1 MKSINSFSGQLFKDL
16 ACEFCYPRI
25 PWLLLMKTA
34 MWQLPTTERAFTTSQ
49 AALPVFLLCPRN
61 ISVMGAFM
69 GFGCNGRICWTIQRQ
84 VDTWQKHHESC
95 GYCRQTGVMF
105 KSWVGTNAYSF
116 ARISFLSML
125 MSQGLML
132 QMSHAAQEVGLLSTS
147 FSQSSFRNLSVKVKF
162 ANVKSKKL
170 INHKHYFLNELFLF
184 NFRMNVVVAGKDLYI
199 VIKTMEEGNI
209 YMLIFSLI
217 GYINTIK
224 TINEMWTFPG
234 DWLEMIWVKWQGKH
248 YFSKTVIK

>member
-1 MKSINSFSGQLFKDL
+1 
-16 ACEFCYPRI
+16 
-25 PWLLLMKTA
+25 
-34 MWQLPTTERAFTTSQ
+34 
-49 AALPVFLLCPRN
+49 
-61 ISVMGAFM
+61 
-69 GFGCNGRICWTIQRQ
+69 
-84 VDTWQKHHESC
+84 
-95 GYCRQTGVMF
+95 
-105 KSWVGTNAYSF
+105 
-116 ARISFLSML
+116 ML

-184 NFRMNVVVAGKDLYI
+184 NFRMNIVVGKDLYI

-224 TINEMWTFPG
+224 TINEM
-234 DWLEMIWVKWQGKH
+234 
-248 YFSKTVIK
+248 

>member
-1 MKSINSFSGQLFKDL
+1 
-16 ACEFCYPRI
+16 
-25 PWLLLMKTA
+25 
-34 MWQLPTTERAFTTSQ
+34 
-49 AALPVFLLCPRN
+49 
-61 ISVMGAFM
+61 
-69 GFGCNGRICWTIQRQ
+69 
-84 VDTWQKHHESC
+84 
-95 GYCRQTGVMF
+95 
-105 KSWVGTNAYSF
+105 
-116 ARISFLSML
+116 ML

-170 INHKHYFLNELFLF
+170 IIHKHYFLNELFLF
-184 NFRMNVVVAGKDLYI
+184 NFRRNIVVAGKDLYI

-224 TINEMWTFPG
+224 MMNEM
-234 DWLEMIWVKWQGKH
+234 
-248 YFSKTVIK
+248 